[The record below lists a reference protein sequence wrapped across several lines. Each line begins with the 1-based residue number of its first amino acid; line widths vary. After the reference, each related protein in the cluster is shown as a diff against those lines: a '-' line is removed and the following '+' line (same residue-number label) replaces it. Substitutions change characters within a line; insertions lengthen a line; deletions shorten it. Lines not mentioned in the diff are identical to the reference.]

1 MNYSIHGHF
10 YQPPREDPITKE
22 IPKERGA
29 DPYKNWNE
37 RICANCYTPN
47 ALAGNFE
54 KISFNIGPTL
64 FQWMFDN
71 VPETANLIVA
81 QEKANYRKNG
91 VGNGMAQAYSHSIL
105 PLQSTLDKITQVRWG
120 IVEFKFRFGHAPLG
134 MWLPE
139 TAVDLETL
147 CVLSDQG
154 LTFTI
159 LAPWQVQTLEDFTE
173 PGPYLIDLPDDR
185 PPFVVFPYD
194 RETSTKISFI
204 PQFTENGD
212 VFIKNMLRKKT
223 TQQGLMLFASDGE
236 LYGHHQ
242 RFRDIFLNYILG
254 KGAEKHA
261 INWTYPALYL
271 QENNVRSHAKLVE
284 PSSWSCMHGV
294 GRWSEDCGCTANS
307 KWKAPMRKAINAIA
321 DWVDA
326 IYIQAFSGLPLEEKL
341 IEDLAWELRHRY
353 IDVILGNKTV
363 LELCEELFKDEYQSL
378 DMKKITIL
386 LEAQHERQKMYT
398 SCGWFFDDFNR
409 IEPANNIAYAAKAV
423 WLCQQ
428 VSYVPFEDSL
438 MDMLRKTNSPETG
451 LNAETIFKRTLERA
465 ERELSLN

>member
-10 YQPPREDPITKE
+10 YQPPREDPITKR
-22 IPKERGA
+22 IPKEKGA
-29 DPYKNWNE
+29 EPYKNWNE
-37 RICANCYTPN
+37 RICADCYTPN
-47 ALAGNFE
+47 AQARNFG

-64 FQWMFDN
+64 FQWMFEN
-71 VPETANLIVA
+71 APETANLIVA
-81 QEKANYRKNG
+81 QEKANYMENG
-91 VGNGMAQAYSHSIL
+91 VGNGMAQAYNHSIL
-105 PLQSTLDKITQVRWG
+105 PLQSVLDKITQVRWG
-120 IVEFKFRFGHAPLG
+120 IEEFKFRFGHDPLG

-147 CVLSDQG
+147 CVLSDHG
-154 LTFTI
+154 LIFTI
-159 LAPWQVQTLEDFTE
+159 LAPWQIQALDGLAE
-173 PGPYLIDLPDDR
+173 PGPFLINLPDGR
-185 PPFVVFPYD
+185 KPFVVFPYD

-212 VFIKNMLRKKT
+212 AFIKNMLRKKT
-223 TQQGLMLFASDGE
+223 GQQGLKLFASDGE

-242 RFRDIFLNYILG
+242 RFRDLFLSYILG
-254 KGAEKHA
+254 DGAEKNA
-261 INWTYPALYL
+261 IHWTYPALFL
-271 QENNVRSHAKLVE
+271 KENTVQTRAKLVE

-307 KWKAPMRKAINAIA
+307 GWKAPMRQAINAIA
-321 DWVDA
+321 DWIDA
-326 IYIQAFSGLPLEEKL
+326 IYIQAFSGLPLEDKL

-353 IDVILGNKTV
+353 IDVILGEKTV
-363 LELCEELFKDEYQSL
+363 LELCEELFKGVSQFL
-378 DMKKITIL
+378 DVRKITVL
-386 LEAQHERQKMYT
+386 LEAQLERQKMFT

-428 VSYVPFEDSL
+428 VSDVPFGKSL
-438 MDMLRKTNSPETG
+438 LDMLRKTNSPETG
-451 LNAETIFKRTLERA
+451 LNAEMIFLRTLERA